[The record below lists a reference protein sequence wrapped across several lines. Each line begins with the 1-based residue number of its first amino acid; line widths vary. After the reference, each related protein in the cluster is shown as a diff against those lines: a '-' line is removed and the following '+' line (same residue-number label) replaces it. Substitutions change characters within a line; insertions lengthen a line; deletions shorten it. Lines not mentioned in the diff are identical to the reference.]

1 MKSTLETT
9 SNFLNSVV
17 NSKTQTTTPSYIPND
32 KTSVASNILP
42 ALSESLRK
50 FTEGGFKGLF
60 SKEPAPTWKEAF
72 KQKLADLEQAN
83 RMKGKIVVD
92 GELREIN
99 AFNPLTVLSTE
110 PLLNVGKIALTSA
123 FKKIAGTTKVS
134 EIVDSLKSIT
144 KGSDDDISK
153 MAIKLKD
160 IAD

>member
-50 FTEGGFKGLF
+50 FTAGGFKGLF

-72 KQKLADLEQAN
+72 KQKLAYLEQVN
-83 RMKGKIVVD
+83 KIKGKITVG
-92 GELREIN
+92 GEIQEVN
-99 AFNPLTVLSTE
+99 AFNHLAVLSTE
-110 PLLNVGKIALTSA
+110 P
-123 FKKIAGTTKVS
+123 
-134 EIVDSLKSIT
+134 
-144 KGSDDDISK
+144 
-153 MAIKLKD
+153 
-160 IAD
+160 